1 MRRPTLVAAVLSL
14 CACSPEDLAR
24 LEERATDQV
33 NELSHSVRVRFEDGA
48 ARLTVTRRLSN
59 DTRDYQSLQRHLV
72 LPEGAIA
79 TALKVTTDDGAAPV
93 QATLT
98 SSEDAVERWS
108 TLTSPGDAMPT
119 TLAMLTWSGD
129 DGLDLDLFG
138 IAPGAAVNVEYEL
151 ELAPWYE
158 AGELK
163 FEYPRDD
170 DAQLTPQFQL
180 VSGRLDHT
188 EGASTEGDDT
198 GTGFLIRQQV
208 SIADGFEARWATY
221 PLEVERTLWRLE
233 VDTAAQLAVAPQRPN
248 VVFVIDG
255 SYSQRAEGIAAQ
267 LELIEPYLANATDAQ
282 VEVVIYRRFAE
293 RLFGRFVPASDV
305 PRMLATVPAERLAP
319 GNGSNLDL
327 GAQLAAQALASTAGI
342 GRMVVFTD
350 EQVPFSLSTQAAI
363 DSLAG
368 VQRDTVVHFV
378 VRDGSGGQLSET
390 RDDSAELAAVPAE
403 YGGVYLRVG
412 GHAINPVLSADTMLG
427 LVQPIRIDSF
437 AVEGAGLDEEE
448 LSLDGELR
456 EGSSIRK
463 ASVSAQPSD
472 EVVITGKIWARE
484 VRRVVR
490 LDRTLADRLPGLSIG
505 DSEVRGVLTDE
516 ELKTVAFVSHAVSP
530 VTSFFAAPPAA
541 AASTAGIV
549 EETYGGGIG
558 SICGCGG
565 ESMSGCGFGT
575 SGRAIDYEG
584 LLRGLMSA
592 GRDACERRHGNASSA
607 TLKLEATGD
616 EVVAVEVSARSVELA
631 ECLTEAAWAVRLSKE
646 FGAHTTYQ
654 LAPLG
659 SSN

>member
-24 LEERATDQV
+24 LEERATAQV
-33 NELSHSVRVRFEDGA
+33 NELSHLVRVRFEDGA

-59 DTRDYQSLQRHLV
+59 DTREYQSLQRHLD

-108 TLTSPGDAMPT
+108 TLTSPGSAVPT

-163 FEYPRDD
+163 FEYPREDEL
-170 DAQLTPQFQL
+170 APQFQL

-188 EGASTEGDDT
+188 EGASSEGDET
-198 GTGFLIRQQV
+198 GSGFLIRQGV

-221 PLEVERTLWRLE
+221 PLEVDRTLWRLE
-233 VDTAAQLAVAPQRPN
+233 VDTAPQLAVAPQRPN

-255 SYSQRAEGIAAQ
+255 SHSQGAEGIAAQ
-267 LELIEPYLANATDAQ
+267 LELVEPYLANATDAQ

-293 RLFGRFVPASDV
+293 RVFGRFVPANEV
-305 PRMLATVPAERLAP
+305 PRMLATLSAERLAP

-350 EQVPFSLSTQAAI
+350 ERVPFSLSTQAAV

-368 VQRDTVVHFV
+368 VPRDTVVHLV
-378 VRDGSGGQLSET
+378 VREASGGQLNET
-390 RDDSAELAAVPAE
+390 RDDSAELAVVPST

-412 GHAINPVLSADTMLG
+412 GHAIDPVLSADTMLG
-427 LVQPIRIDSF
+427 LVRPIRIDSF
-437 AVEGAGLDEEE
+437 AVEGAGLLEEE
-448 LSLDGELR
+448 LSVDTELR
-456 EGSSIRK
+456 EGSSVRK
-463 ASVSAQPSD
+463 ASVSARPSD

-490 LDRTLADRLPGLSIG
+490 LDRPLADRLPGLAIG
-505 DSEVRGVLTDE
+505 DEGVRSVLTDE

-530 VTSFFAAPPAA
+530 VTSYFAAPPAA
-541 AASTAGIV
+541 AASTVGIV
-549 EETYGGGIG
+549 EGNYGSGIG
-558 SICGCGG
+558 SLCGCGG
-565 ESMSGCGFGT
+565 SSMSGCGYGT
-575 SGRAIDYEG
+575 AGQYIDHAG
-584 LLRGLMSA
+584 LLRGLLAA
-592 GRDACERRHGNASSA
+592 GRAACEQRHGDASLA
-607 TLKLEATGD
+607 RLKLEATGD
-616 EVVAVEVSARSVELA
+616 EVVAVEVSAPSVALA
-631 ECLTEAAWAVRLSKE
+631 ECLTEAAWAVRLSPE
-646 FGAHTTYQ
+646 FLSHRTYE
-654 LAPLG
+654 LAFRDQAQK
-659 SSN
+659 